1 MVFSASIWYSIIVAI
16 NIDIAFRVL
25 SCDVIIITLN
35 TDWVIAFTGCNG
47 IGRGGDY
54 ILVITISRIDCI
66 IVFIDC
72 NTIIAFAC
80 IDIIV
85 SAVYFD
91 YIISGAGADIGIII
105 TIYIYRIG
113 SGASGYGLDWLKH

>member
-1 MVFSASIWYSIIVAI
+1 M
-16 NIDIAFRVL
+16 

-35 TDWVIAFTGCNG
+35 TDWVIAFAGSYG
-47 IGRGGDY
+47 VRGRSYY
-54 ILVITISRIDCI
+54 ILVISISRIDCI
-66 IVFIDC
+66 IVFIDG

-91 YIISGAGADIGIII
+91 YIISGAGADMGIII
-105 TIYIYRIG
+105 TIDIYRVG
-113 SGASGYGLDWLKH
+113 SGASGYL

>member
-1 MVFSASIWYSIIVAI
+1 MVFSASIWYSIIIAI

-35 TDWVIAFTGCNG
+35 TDWVIAFARSDG

-54 ILVITISRIDCI
+54 ILVITISGIDCI

-85 SAVYFD
+85 SAVYLD
-91 YIISGAGADIGIII
+91 YIITGAGADIGIII

-113 SGASGYGLDWLKH
+113 SGASGYF